1 MTESRQKWFALLA
14 AVGLTALLVGV
25 FVGAWG
31 SWRTSQD
38 RWADADLLQQQL
50 ERVSS
55 QNDAAPS
62 GPEPALIRVRVAEHK
77 VVQPENPIIGRLV
90 EVRRVTVASEVTGK
104 ILEMPVEIGSP
115 VIGGQTV
122 LARVDDIWP
131 QLAVQRMQAQVASI
145 DAHLSYL
152 MVELQ
157 RSELLSERAA
167 TTDSELEERRSAVA
181 ESQARRAEAQAALE
195 EESERISRSVI
206 LAPFDGTVVEKHAEL
221 GGHLSPGTP
230 IVDIVS
236 RGQVDALLM
245 VPETVINEVYLEQPL
260 TIVIDP
266 LGEQA
271 QGTVVSVT
279 PYGPAASRTF
289 PVRVRLDDQDGRLKV
304 GMSVTARIT
313 IGPPR
318 EALVVPSDA
327 VLIRPDEATVWVT
340 LPADSTAESERLVE
354 PVPVTITARMRD
366 EYAVEPET
374 DRGRQ
379 ILIEGTQ
386 VVIEGAE
393 RLTPGQPVRII
404 DETLSQSLL
413 RWRHP
418 DGAAPTHRSFS

>member
-14 AVGLTALLVGV
+14 SVGLTALLVGV

-38 RWADADLLQQQL
+38 RWEDADLLQQQL
-50 ERVSS
+50 EYVNS
-55 QNDAAPS
+55 QNDAPPS
-62 GPEPALIRVRVAEHK
+62 GPEPALIRVSVAERK

-104 ILEMPVEIGSP
+104 ILEMLVEIGSP

-167 TTDSELEERRSAVA
+167 TTDSELEARRSAVV
-181 ESQARRAEAQAALE
+181 ESQARLAEAQAALE
-195 EESERISRSVI
+195 EESERISRSLI
-206 LAPFDGTVVEKHAEL
+206 LAPFDGTVVEKHAEV
-221 GGHLSPGTP
+221 GGHLSPGAP

-236 RGQVDALLM
+236 RGQVDARLM
-245 VPETVINEVYLEQPL
+245 VPETVINEVYLDQPL

-266 LGEQA
+266 LGQQA

-313 IGPPR
+313 MGAPR

-327 VLIRPDEATVWVT
+327 VLIRPDEATVWVA
-340 LPADSTAESERLVE
+340 LPSGESEPLVE

-404 DETLSQSLL
+404 DETLSQRLL

-418 DGAAPTHRSFS
+418 DGAAPTRRSFS